1 MEHQTGP
8 FGICRSS
15 LVAWLTS
22 LHSLTSFLTACQ
34 CSHTGTK
41 ACSQAPS
48 RHRKR
53 HSGVCNFS
61 HGIRKWFFWDGLITP
76 TCKSQ
81 KGAYIG
87 GFWKCSLGTGIMD
100 LHMQKL
106 PSWRSFQPSVDARL
120 ASYSTTAAMN
130 SAITSAKNA
139 TLAGMGV
146 NYSRRTVADL
156 LALDSAAKQLGHK
169 VDKQIAT
176 VLLDRPSATDLKPD
190 FEKPGLRR
198 RIDVFTAPAP
208 RDSRSPHPGSCKF
221 PIGQSTRRPGKFRSD
236 FPKKIMGVWEGGSM
250 WLRQSCRL
258 WLPPKTYYC
267 YTVSSTEQLG
277 ENIFP

>member
-1 MEHQTGP
+1 MLPRNWYHGSPYAEAPVMEEFPTLRGRQAGQLLHYGRHELSHHQ
-8 FGICRSS
+8 R
-15 LVAWLTS
+15 
-22 LHSLTSFLTACQ
+22 Q
-34 CSHTGTK
+34 
-41 ACSQAPS
+41 
-48 RHRKR
+48 KR
-53 HSGVCNFS
+53 DVGQ
-61 HGIRKWFFWDGLITP
+61 HGRELL
-76 TCKSQ
+76 Q
-81 KGAYIG
+81 
-87 GFWKCSLGTGIMD
+87 
-100 LHMQKL
+100 
-106 PSWRSFQPSVDARL
+106 
-120 ASYSTTAAMN
+120 
-130 SAITSAKNA
+130 
-139 TLAGMGV
+139 
-146 NYSRRTVADL
+146 RTVADL

-169 VDKQIAT
+169 VDKQVAT

-277 ENIFP
+277 EICFP